1 MASTVGEPR
10 TFSPN
15 LSGSAGKSVEVQSFN
30 GRIISRT
37 LFRYL
42 IRDMFFSFFVSFLF
56 FFGVFF
62 VNQLLLM
69 AQEILAKHV
78 PFLQVVMLVFFA
90 LPQIVAMSSPF
101 ASLMGTLMTIGRMSS
116 DNEVLIIL
124 ASGLSYKMVF
134 IPAAIVGIIISVV
147 SFFTND
153 VLLPA
158 GTIQFA
164 KLYRRILVSTPAL
177 ELEANSV
184 KRFKDT
190 TIVTG
195 PVEGTA
201 IGNILILDRT
211 NDGERRIIMARDAE
225 LKDAGREG
233 LSLDLSKA
241 FIQSSKEIVRSDYD
255 YAFTD
260 SLRYWV
266 PQSDLIQA
274 ISSIS
279 PNQMSTTDL
288 RKAIA
293 VKGEEL
299 GDRLDKQYAKCLTF
313 ALDLEDSLRK
323 SDSSWNR
330 RENNLEAFVKEYQI
344 VDVMK
349 KDRSYALYRFEYHQ
363 KYAVPFGAFSFVF
376 LAVSL
381 GLYAKKSGQTVG
393 FIFGM
398 IISCLFWVLLFGG
411 KTAGVRLG
419 YSPFLTM
426 WLPNII
432 AISAGSVLFAIRI
445 QR

>member
-1 MASTVGEPR
+1 VGARPINDR
-10 TFSPN
+10 
-15 LSGSAGKSVEVQSFN
+15 V
-30 GRIISRT
+30 ISRT

-42 IRDMFFSFFVSFLF
+42 VRDMFFSFFVSFLF

-62 VNQLLLM
+62 INQLLLM

-78 PFLQVVMLVFFA
+78 PFLQVMMLVFFA
-90 LPQIVAMSSPF
+90 LPQIIAMSCPF

-134 IPAAIVGIIISVV
+134 IPAAIVGILISVV

-195 PVEGTA
+195 PVEGTT
-201 IGNILILDRT
+201 ISNILILDRT
-211 NDGERRIIMARDAE
+211 NDGERRIIMAQDAE
-225 LKDAGREG
+225 LKDSGREG
-233 LSLDLSKA
+233 LSLDLTKA
-241 FIQSSKEIVRSDYD
+241 FIQSSKEIVRNDYD

-279 PNQMSTTDL
+279 ANQMSTTDL

-293 VKGEEL
+293 VKGLDL
-299 GDRLDKQYAKCLTF
+299 GNRLDKQYGKCLTF

-323 SDSSWNR
+323 GPSESVWNR

-344 VDVMK
+344 VGVMK
-349 KDRSYALYRFEYHQ
+349 RDRSYALYRFEYNQ
-363 KYAVPFGAFSFVF
+363 KYALPFGAFSFVF

-381 GLYAKKSGQTVG
+381 GLFAKKSGQTVG
-393 FIFGM
+393 FILGM
-398 IISCLFWVLLFGG
+398 IISCLFWALLIGG
-411 KTAGVRLG
+411 KTAGIRLG

-432 AISAGSVLFAIRI
+432 AISAGSVLYIIRI

>member
-1 MASTVGEPR
+1 
-10 TFSPN
+10 
-15 LSGSAGKSVEVQSFN
+15 
-30 GRIISRT
+30 
-37 LFRYL
+37 
-42 IRDMFFSFFVSFLF
+42 
-56 FFGVFF
+56 
-62 VNQLLLM
+62 M

-90 LPQIVAMSSPF
+90 LPQIISMSSPF

-116 DNEVLIIL
+116 DNEVLIML
-124 ASGLSYKMVF
+124 ASGLSYKMIF
-134 IPAAIVGIIISVV
+134 IPAVIVGILISVV
-147 SFFTND
+147 SFFAND

-164 KLYRRILVSTPAL
+164 KLYRKILVSTPAL

-201 IGNILILDRT
+201 IANILILDRT
-211 NDGERRIIMARDAE
+211 NDGERRIILAQDAE

-233 LSLDLSKA
+233 LSLDLTKA
-241 FIQSSKEIVRSDYD
+241 FLQSSKEIVRNDYD

-293 VKGEEL
+293 VKGVEL
-299 GDRLDKQYAKCLTF
+299 DDRLYIQYGKCLTL

-323 SDSSWNR
+323 SDFTWNR
-330 RENNLEAFVKEYQI
+330 RENTLEALNKEYQI
-344 VDVMK
+344 VGFMK
-349 KDRSYALYRFEYHQ
+349 RDRSYALYRFEYNQ
-363 KYAVPFGAFSFVF
+363 KYAVPFGALSFVF

-398 IISCLFWVLLFGG
+398 IISCVFWVLLFGG
-411 KTAGVRLG
+411 KTAGIRLG

-432 AISAGSVLFAIRI
+432 AISVGSVLFAIKIR
-445 QR
+445 R

>member
-1 MASTVGEPR
+1 MNAPVGVRPLSDR
-10 TFSPN
+10 T
-15 LSGSAGKSVEVQSFN
+15 
-30 GRIISRT
+30 ISRT
-37 LFRYL
+37 LFKYL
-42 IRDMFFSFFVSFLF
+42 VRDMFFSFFVSFLF

-90 LPQIVAMSSPF
+90 LPQIIAMSSPF

-134 IPAAIVGIIISVV
+134 IPAAMVGIIISVV

-158 GTIQFA
+158 GTIEFS
-164 KLYRRILVSTPAL
+164 KLYRRILISTPAL

-201 IGNILILDRT
+201 ITNILILDRT
-211 NDGERRIIMARDAE
+211 SDGERRIIMAHDAE
-225 LKDAGREG
+225 LKDAGKEG
-233 LSLDLSKA
+233 LGLDLSKA
-241 FIQSSKEIVRSDYD
+241 FLQSSKEVVRNDYD
-255 YAFTD
+255 YAFMD
-260 SLRYWV
+260 YLRYWV

-274 ISSIS
+274 IASVS

-293 VKGEEL
+293 VKKQEL
-299 GDRLDKQYAKCLTF
+299 DDRLDVQYGKCLTY
-313 ALDLEDSLRK
+313 ALDIEDSMRK
-323 SDSSWNR
+323 SESNWNR
-330 RENNLEAFVKEYQI
+330 RESSLESFNKEYQI
-344 VDVMK
+344 VEVMK
-349 KDRSYALYRFEYHQ
+349 KDRSYALYRFEYNQ

-398 IISCLFWVLLFGG
+398 IISCLFWALLIGG
-411 KTAGVRLG
+411 KTVGIRLG

-432 AISAGSVLFAIRI
+432 AISAGSVLFAIRV

>member
-1 MASTVGEPR
+1 VISPVG
-10 TFSPN
+10 
-15 LSGSAGKSVEVQSFN
+15 AQSLN
-30 GRIISRT
+30 DRVISRT
-37 LFRYL
+37 LFKYL

-78 PFLQVVMLVFFA
+78 PFLQVVMLLFFA
-90 LPQIVAMSSPF
+90 LPQIIAMSSPF

-124 ASGLSYKMVF
+124 ASGLSYKMIF
-134 IPAAIVGIIISVV
+134 IPAAIVGILISIV
-147 SFFTND
+147 SFFAND

-164 KLYRRILVSTPAL
+164 KLYRRILISTPAL

-225 LKDAGREG
+225 LKDSGREG

-241 FIQSSKEIVRSDYD
+241 FIQSSKEIVRNDYD
-255 YAFTD
+255 YAFMD

-293 VKGEEL
+293 VKSKDL
-299 GDRLDKQYAKCLTF
+299 GDRLNKQYGKCLTS
-313 ALDLEDSLRK
+313 AIDLEDSLRK
-323 SDSSWNR
+323 SDSVWNR
-330 RENNLEAFVKEYQI
+330 RENNLETYAKEYQI
-344 VDVMK
+344 IGVMK
-349 KDRSYALYRFEYHQ
+349 KDRSYALYRFEYNQ
-363 KYAVPFGAFSFVF
+363 KYAMPFGAFSFVF

-398 IISCLFWVLLFGG
+398 MMSCVFWALLIGG
-411 KTAGVRLG
+411 KTAGIRLG

-432 AISAGSVLFAIRI
+432 AISAGSVLFAIKI

>member
-1 MASTVGEPR
+1 M
-10 TFSPN
+10 
-15 LSGSAGKSVEVQSFN
+15 
-30 GRIISRT
+30 I
-37 LFRYL
+37 
-42 IRDMFFSFFVSFLF
+42 
-56 FFGVFF
+56 
-62 VNQLLLM
+62 
-69 AQEILAKHV
+69 
-78 PFLQVVMLVFFA
+78 
-90 LPQIVAMSSPF
+90 
-101 ASLMGTLMTIGRMSS
+101 
-116 DNEVLIIL
+116 
-124 ASGLSYKMVF
+124 F
-134 IPAAIVGIIISVV
+134 IPAVIVGIIISIV
-147 SFFTND
+147 SFFAND

-164 KLYRRILVSTPAL
+164 KLYRRILISTPAL

-195 PVEGTA
+195 PVEGTSIA
-201 IGNILILDRT
+201 NILIMDRT
-211 NDGERRIIMARDAE
+211 NDGERRIILAQDAE

-241 FIQSSKEIVRSDYD
+241 FIQSSKEIVRNDYD

-266 PQSDLIQA
+266 PQNDLIQA
-274 ISSIS
+274 ISTIS

-288 RKAIA
+288 RRAIA
-293 VKGEEL
+293 VKGMEL
-299 GDRLDKQYAKCLTF
+299 DDRLDIQYGKYLTF

-323 SDSSWNR
+323 SDFTWNR
-330 RENNLEAFVKEYQI
+330 RENTLEALDKEYQI
-344 VDVMK
+344 VGFMK
-349 KDRSYALYRFEYHQ
+349 RDRSYALYRFEYNQ
-363 KYAVPFGAFSFVF
+363 KYAVPFGALSFVF

-432 AISAGSVLFAIRI
+432 ANSAGSILFAIKIR
-445 QR
+445 R

>member
-1 MASTVGEPR
+1 MI
-10 TFSPN
+10 SPE
-15 LSGSAGKSVEVQSFN
+15 GVQSLN
-30 GRIISRT
+30 GRIMSRT
-37 LFRYL
+37 LFKYL
-42 IRDMFFSFFVSFLF
+42 VKDMFFSFFVSFLF

-62 VNQLLLM
+62 VNQLLLV

-78 PFLQVVMLVFFA
+78 PFLQVMMLVFFA
-90 LPQIVAMSSPF
+90 LPQIIAMSSPF
-101 ASLMGTLMTIGRMSS
+101 ASLMGTLMTIGRISS

-134 IPAAIVGIIISVV
+134 VPAAIVGIIISVV

-158 GTIQFA
+158 GTIQYA

-184 KRFKDT
+184 KRFRDT

-201 IGNILILDRT
+201 IGNIIILDRT
-211 NDGERRIIMARDAE
+211 YDGERRVILAKDAE

-233 LSLDLSKA
+233 LSLDLTKA
-241 FIQSSKEIVRSDYD
+241 FIQSSKEIIRNDYD
-255 YAFTD
+255 YAFMD

-293 VKGEEL
+293 VKSKDL
-299 GDRLDKQYAKCLTF
+299 GDRLNKQYGKCLTS
-313 ALDLEDSLRK
+313 AIDLEDSLRK
-323 SDSSWNR
+323 SDSVWNR
-330 RENNLEAFVKEYQI
+330 RENNLETYAKEYQI
-344 VDVMK
+344 IGVMK
-349 KDRSYALYRFEYHQ
+349 KDRSYALYRFEYNQ
-363 KYAVPFGAFSFVF
+363 KYAMPFGAFSFVF

-398 IISCLFWVLLFGG
+398 MMSCVFWALLIGG
-411 KTAGVRLG
+411 KTAGIRLG

-432 AISAGSVLFAIRI
+432 AISAGSVLFAIKI

>member
-1 MASTVGEPR
+1 MTNPVGVR
-10 TFSPN
+10 S
-15 LSGSAGKSVEVQSFN
+15 KSERV
-30 GRIISRT
+30 ISRT
-37 LFRYL
+37 LFKYL
-42 IRDMFFSFFVSFLF
+42 IRDILFSFFVSFLF
-56 FFGVFF
+56 FFFVFF

-90 LPQIVAMSSPF
+90 LPQIISMSSPF

-116 DNEVLIIL
+116 DNEVLIML
-124 ASGLSYKMVF
+124 ASGLSYKMIF
-134 IPAAIVGIIISVV
+134 IPAVIVGILISVV
-147 SFFTND
+147 SFFAND

-164 KLYRRILVSTPAL
+164 KLYRKILVSTPAL

-201 IGNILILDRT
+201 IANILILDRT
-211 NDGERRIIMARDAE
+211 NDGERRIILAQDAE

-233 LSLDLSKA
+233 LSLDLTKA
-241 FIQSSKEIVRSDYD
+241 FLQSSKEIVRNDYD

-293 VKGEEL
+293 VKGVEL
-299 GDRLDKQYAKCLTF
+299 DDRLYIQYGKCLTL

-323 SDSSWNR
+323 SDFTWNR
-330 RENNLEAFVKEYQI
+330 RENTLEALNKEYQI
-344 VDVMK
+344 VGFMK
-349 KDRSYALYRFEYHQ
+349 RDRSYALYRFEYNQ
-363 KYAVPFGAFSFVF
+363 KYAVPFGALSFVF

-398 IISCLFWVLLFGG
+398 IISCVFWVLLFGG
-411 KTAGVRLG
+411 KTAGIRLG

-432 AISAGSVLFAIRI
+432 AISVGSVLFAIKIR
-445 QR
+445 R